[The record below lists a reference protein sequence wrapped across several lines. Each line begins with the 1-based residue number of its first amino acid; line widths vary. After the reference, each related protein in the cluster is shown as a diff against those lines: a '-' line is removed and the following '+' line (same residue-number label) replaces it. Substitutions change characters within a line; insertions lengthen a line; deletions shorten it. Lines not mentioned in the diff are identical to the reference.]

1 MAEGLHVGT
10 ALSVGRDILLTMD
23 STLALILGLALGLL
37 LGLGVGLLFAAA
49 RRSRA
54 GAGAAESPEVLQAR
68 YDAALAELRAA
79 EGQARAEQ
87 SATESAVRAEL
98 QASLASAEATV
109 ESLRAQ
115 LTQQQEQYRE
125 LVDRQRTDA
134 RIAVEREQAQAREES
149 KVLQAIAPV
158 KETLT
163 LMQTKVTELEQQRTR
178 QHGELAEQLR
188 SATASEERL
197 RRTAESLASALN
209 SNNTRGVWGET
220 QLRRVVEA
228 AGLLERVDFDVQ
240 TQVTSDSGA
249 GRPDMVVHLPGGKSI
264 AVDAKAP
271 FSAYLEASA
280 IQADAEPSDA
290 ARRSKLMDDHVKAL
304 RGHVSTLASRGYWDG
319 LDASPEFVIAF
330 IPSESLVSAAMQADP
345 ALMEFAFAKRV
356 ALASPVT
363 LWSVLKSVAYTW
375 QQEVLTEDA
384 KRLFDLSRE
393 LYGRLATMA
402 GHIDKLGRSIGASV
416 KDYNKFVGSLERQ
429 VLPSARKLAALDESK
444 VLPSLSGLEDTPRVL
459 TASELVASQ
468 PDGLPEDSPAAG
480 VLPAGALPTEAGP
493 AGSLSSVAEQWNDE
507 RRDAEL
513 WDDRQGDA
521 QPQLALPGAPEE
533 AVSQDDAPS
542 GE

>member
-1 MAEGLHVGT
+1 MSEVR
-10 ALSVGRDILLTMD
+10 VILLGMD
-23 STLALILGLALGLL
+23 STLALILGLVLGLALGVGLGLL
-37 LGLGVGLLFAAA
+37 LSAS

-54 GAGAAESPEVLQAR
+54 GAGDEAESPEVLRAR
-68 YDAALAELRAA
+68 FDAAVVELRAA
-79 EGQARAEQ
+79 EGQARAELAAAG
-87 SATESAVRAEL
+87 SAARAEL

-109 ESLRAQ
+109 DSLRGQ
-115 LTQQQEQYRE
+115 LAQQQEQYRD
-125 LVDRQRTDA
+125 LVERQRAEA
-134 RIAVEREQAQAREES
+134 RVAAEREQTQAREES

-163 LMQTKVTELEQQRTR
+163 QMQSKVTELEQQRTR

-197 RRTAESLASALN
+197 RRTAETLASALN

-220 QLRRVVEA
+220 QLQRVVEA
-228 AGLLERVDFDVQ
+228 AGLMERVDFDRQ
-240 TQVTSDSGA
+240 TSISSDSGA
-249 GRPDMVVHLPGGKSI
+249 GRPDLVVHLPGGKSI

-271 FSAYLEASA
+271 FTAYLEAAA
-280 IQADAEPSDA
+280 IPADAEPIEA
-290 ARRSKLMDDHVKAL
+290 ARRARLMDDHVKAL
-304 RGHVSTLASRGYWDG
+304 RGHVTTLASRAYWDG
-319 LDASPEFVIAF
+319 LEASPEFVIAF

-393 LYGRLATMA
+393 LYGRLATMST
-402 GHIDKLGRSIGASV
+402 HIDKLGRSIGASV
-416 KDYNKFVGSLERQ
+416 KDYNRFVGSLERQ

-444 VLPSLSGLEDTPRVL
+444 VLPALGGLEDTPRVL
-459 TASELVASQ
+459 TASELV
-468 PDGLPEDSPAAG
+468 
-480 VLPAGALPTEAGP
+480 
-493 AGSLSSVAEQWNDE
+493 
-507 RRDAEL
+507 
-513 WDDRQGDA
+513 DA
-521 QPQLALPGAPEE
+521 QPPPAQLDTAVTEE
-533 AVSQDDAPS
+533 PDSGQS